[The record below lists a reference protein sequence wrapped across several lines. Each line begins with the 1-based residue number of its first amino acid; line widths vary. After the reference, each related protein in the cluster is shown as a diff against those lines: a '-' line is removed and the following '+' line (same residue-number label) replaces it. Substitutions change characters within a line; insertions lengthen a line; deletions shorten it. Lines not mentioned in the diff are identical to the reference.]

1 MKKIATIIF
10 SCLLLISC
18 GENQNN
24 SSDHIEEVQS
34 DKMATNED
42 LIKLLD
48 KYDFE
53 YTKSSNPQEITE
65 TVGQLEER
73 IKEFARMRDE
83 FKKNNP
89 DANKPLT
96 KDQIEFIEFYKR
108 AAAIKDPIERSKMI
122 LDNKEFLLERG
133 ENAELFENIER
144 DFELRGI
151 KYNPIKN
158 NKR

>member
-1 MKKIATIIF
+1 
-10 SCLLLISC
+10 
-18 GENQNN
+18 
-24 SSDHIEEVQS
+24 
-34 DKMATNED
+34 
-42 LIKLLD
+42 
-48 KYDFE
+48 
-53 YTKSSNPQEITE
+53 
-65 TVGQLEER
+65 
-73 IKEFARMRDE
+73 MRDE

-96 KDQIEFIEFYKR
+96 KAQIEFMEFHKK

-151 KYNPIKN
+151 KYNPKKN
-158 NKR
+158 NQR